1 MRYSDLICNVRELK
15 YLSVP
20 SCDEFQKIV
29 EDTWYNRRSLDP
41 VKEQAEQIFD
51 ALCKMQIDLFLP
63 DDFDR
68 NENWIE

>member
-1 MRYSDLICNVRELK
+1 MIIQTTKKELK
-15 YLSVP
+15 QTI
-20 SCDEFQKIV
+20 QKIV